1 MQVGRDL
8 QQFVNIPEGR
18 IHYVKI
24 GSGYPVVV
32 CHAGGNST
40 ESWLPV
46 MDILG
51 QHFTCYGFDMMGHGQ
66 SDEPPGESF
75 SIPDFARTTC
85 HAMKA
90 LNIPKA
96 HFIGNLAGASLSI
109 EMAASYPER
118 VDKLVLAP
126 PPVVDPRMTA
136 RRMSG
141 VDSLWD
147 ENGLALP
154 RDAEHMTSNGGFV
167 NPKPEWIDQL
177 NRSRAQGGKWTRIIT
192 INNAWYDMVARLPLI
207 KATATLVISGEHV
220 GFGFREIEDIFI
232 YNLPNASKVVL
243 PATGNFLFMEDP
255 QGFSSAALEFLK

>member
-1 MQVGRDL
+1 MQVRREL
-8 QQFVNIPEGR
+8 EKFVNIPEGR
-18 IHYVKI
+18 IRYVRI

-32 CHAGGNST
+32 CHAGGNSS

-51 QHFTCYGFDMMGHGQ
+51 QHFTCYGFDMMGHGE
-66 SDEPPGESF
+66 SDDPPVESF
-75 SIPDFARTTC
+75 SIPDIARTTH
-85 HAMKA
+85 HAMQA
-90 LNIPKA
+90 LEILKA

-136 RRMSG
+136 QRMSG
-141 VDSLWD
+141 VDRLWD

-154 RDAEHMTSNGGFV
+154 RDAEEMKSNGGFV
-167 NPKPEWIDQL
+167 NPKQEWIDLL
-177 NRSRAQGGKWTRIIT
+177 NKSRAQGGQWTRIIT
-192 INNAWYDMVARLPLI
+192 VNNAWYDMVARLPLV
-207 KATATLVISGEHV
+207 KAAATLLITGDHV

-243 PATGNFLFMEDP
+243 PETGNFLFMEDP
-255 QGFSSAALEFLK
+255 QGFASAALEFLK

>member
-8 QQFVNIPEGR
+8 QQFMNIPEGP
-18 IHYVKI
+18 
-24 GSGYPVVV
+24 YPLRQDRQRLPGGGLPCRWQLHRVMA
-32 CHAGGNST
+32 AGDGHPGT
-40 ESWLPV
+40 ALHV
-46 MDILG
+46 LRLRYDG
-51 QHFTCYGFDMMGHGQ
+51 AHGQ

-167 NPKPEWIDQL
+167 NPKAGMD
-177 NRSRAQGGKWTRIIT
+177 R
-192 INNAWYDMVARLPLI
+192 
-207 KATATLVISGEHV
+207 
-220 GFGFREIEDIFI
+220 
-232 YNLPNASKVVL
+232 
-243 PATGNFLFMEDP
+243 PA
-255 QGFSSAALEFLK
+255 